1 VSNAP
6 SFPPPPFSPP
16 VPSSSPAAQL
26 LAPAPPPAVAR
37 EPGASSR
44 ARSRASSRPPIA
56 ASAREHRL
64 PQPSASAG
72 SRLALVAYYLFA
84 SRLPDRSFP
93 GGRVCG
99 LLRERL
105 CRRLFAAMGGDVDVG
120 SHVFIGDGRF
130 IRIGS
135 RSGLG
140 SGSRVY
146 GAIIGEDVI
155 CGPSVLFLRENHRY
169 DDRTRPIR
177 SQGFTEPALPVVG
190 DGAWI
195 GERAIILPGR
205 RIGEG
210 AIVGA
215 GAVVTRDV
223 SPYEIVGGNPARPIG
238 QRDALNPRQS
248 P

>member
-1 VSNAP
+1 MP
-6 SFPPPPFSPP
+6 SAAAN
-16 VPSSSPAAQL
+16 SSSG
-26 LAPAPPPAVAR
+26 R
-37 EPGASSR
+37 
-44 ARSRASSRPPIA
+44 
-56 ASAREHRL
+56 
-64 PQPSASAG
+64 
-72 SRLALVAYYLFA
+72 SRLALIAYYLIA
-84 SRLPDRSFP
+84 ARLPDRSFP
-93 GGRVCG
+93 GGRLCG

-105 CRRLFAAMGGDVDVG
+105 CRRLFASAGVDLDIG
-120 SHVFIGDGRF
+120 SRVFVGDGRF

-155 CGPSVLFLRENHRY
+155 CGPGVLFLRENHRY
-169 DDRTRPIR
+169 DDLTRPIR
-177 SQGFTEPALPVVG
+177 AQAFTEPAPPVVG

-195 GERAIILPGR
+195 GERAVLLPGR

-223 SPYEIVGGNPARPIG
+223 NPHEIVGGNPARPIG
-238 QRDALNPRQS
+238 RRGGNSPIGDFPADRRSRPLESHRASGPALVTDDRPVVNFSSRHE
-248 P
+248 

>member
-1 VSNAP
+1 M
-6 SFPPPPFSPP
+6 
-16 VPSSSPAAQL
+16 SSVATHRR
-26 LAPAPPPAVAR
+26 PAPEAGAATRAQIPRESGEGRSQEPLAR
-37 EPGASSR
+37 GR
-44 ARSRASSRPPIA
+44 
-56 ASAREHRL
+56 
-64 PQPSASAG
+64 
-72 SRLALVAYYLFA
+72 SRLALIAYYLFA
-84 SRLPDRSFP
+84 TRLPDQSFP
-93 GGRVCG
+93 GGRVSR
-99 LLRERL
+99 LIREGL
-105 CRRLFAAMGGDVDVG
+105 CRRLFAAAGADIDVG
-120 SHVFIGDGRF
+120 SHVFIGDGRY

-155 CGPSVLFLRENHRY
+155 CGPGVLFLRENHRY
-169 DDRTRPIR
+169 GDLSRPIR
-177 SQGFTEPALPVVG
+177 SQAFTEPTLPVVG

-223 SPYEIVGGNPARPIG
+223 RPYEIVGGNPARPIG
-238 QRDALNPRQS
+238 HRLRDATDADE
-248 P
+248 